1 MRLALSH
8 GDMYLELDPMA
19 GGCVSALRHRD
30 LDILRPAPCRSV
42 PAFDARDYAAFPM
55 VPFVGRIHNGV
66 FFIVNLN

>member
-30 LDILRPAPCRSV
+30 LDILRP
-42 PAFDARDYAAFPM
+42 
-55 VPFVGRIHNGV
+55 
-66 FFIVNLN
+66 NLSLTIPV